1 MYILSIIRSIYAVL
15 SKEQRNKMLLLQLF
29 FAFSAIVQV
38 VGVASIAPFIGII
51 SNPDSIHTNPVFQKI
66 YSLGN
71 FTSSQSFILA
81 FALLSIAM
89 IFISNGISALTL
101 WLQLKFSIYLGSS
114 FQYQLFDRFIN
125 RDYLFHKSTNY
136 NKLISIISSDA
147 PRFIYMV
154 LQPYLMMC
162 SQAFVAFII
171 LIGLLFLD
179 PVIAI
184 GSALLIGGAY
194 LGTYWIIKRSL
205 KKHGELITARNRAIQ
220 SLLSESFIG
229 IKDIKLNSLESKYT
243 ANYRSINKK
252 GLDSTAYISLSGELP
267 RFAIETISFS
277 AILLFAILL
286 LSQNSDSA
294 GIVSILS
301 IYAIAGYKLLPT
313 MQQMYKSISSI
324 SANGMVVLELKSNLD
339 VITHSSENSASPM
352 RDINEINLT
361 NIRYQY
367 PKTDKPVL
375 DSVSVNFSKGELNTI
390 AGPSGSGKSTLAD
403 IILGLLPAE
412 HGELLVNRNVVAGDL
427 KYSYQRSIGYVPQ
440 HIFILDDSV
449 AANVAFGVER
459 ENVDIEKVKYALKQ
473 ANAMEF
479 VEKLPQGIN
488 TGLGQDGKLLSGGQR
503 QRIGIARALYR
514 SNQVLILDEPT
525 SALDIESEHEIM
537 QLLNELKN
545 EVLIIVISHRPA
557 AIKLSDK
564 ITVIADGKLL
574 ANGEYSQLI
583 SENEYFKAMIE
594 KGFINEARV

>member
-15 SKEQRNKMLLLQLF
+15 SKEQKRKMLLLQLF
-29 FAFSAIVQV
+29 FAFSAIIQV

-51 SNPDSIHTNPVFQKI
+51 SNPESIQTNKVLATI
-66 YSLGN
+66 YKLGN
-71 FTSSQSFILA
+71 FETNQAFILA
-81 FALLSIAM
+81 FALLSIGM
-89 IFISNGISALTL
+89 IFISNAVSALTL

-114 FQYQLFDRFIN
+114 FQYQLFDKFVN

-136 NKLISIISSDA
+136 NKLISIISADA

-154 LQPYLMMC
+154 LQPYLLMC
-162 SQAFVAFII
+162 SQAFVAVII
-171 LIGLLFLD
+171 LVGLLFLD
-179 PVIAI
+179 PIIAI

-194 LGTYWIIKRSL
+194 LGTYWLIKRSL
-205 KKHGELITARNRAIQ
+205 KRHGDIITTRNRAIQ
-220 SLLSESFIG
+220 ALLSESFIG

-243 ANYRSINKK
+243 ENYKRINQL

-286 LSQNSDSA
+286 LARNGDSSSV
-294 GIVSILS
+294 VSILS

-339 VITHSSENSASPM
+339 VITS
-352 RDINEINLT
+352 RNEIVAEPMSSIQEIQLKE
-361 NIRYQY
+361 IQYQY

-375 DSVSVNFSKGELNTI
+375 NNICVRFTKGELNTI

-403 IILGLLPAE
+403 IVLGLLPAAS
-412 HGELLVNRNVVAGDL
+412 GEILVNNAKIDSENI
-427 KYSYQRSIGYVPQ
+427 YSYQRSIGYVPQ
-440 HIFILDDSV
+440 HIFILDDNV
-449 AANVAFGVER
+449 IANVAFGVDR
-459 ENVDIEKVKYALKQ
+459 ENVDIEKVRRALMQ
-473 ANAMEF
+473 ANAIEF
-479 VEKLPQGIN
+479 VEKLPKGIE

-514 SNQVLILDEPT
+514 SNEVLILDEPT
-525 SALDIESEHEIM
+525 SALDIESEHELM
-537 QLLNELKN
+537 QLLNELKKD
-545 EVLIIVISHRPA
+545 VLIIVISHRPA

-564 ITVIADGKLL
+564 ITVISDGAII
-574 ANGEYSQLI
+574 ANGGYAQLFA
-583 SENEYFKAMIE
+583 ENDYFKAMIE
-594 KGFINEARV
+594 KGFMN